1 MSTIKD
7 IAAACG
13 VSIATVSKAL
23 NGHDDV
29 AEKTKRM
36 VKDTAKALGYTPNSW
51 ARALKTN
58 CTYNL
63 GVLFADKAGTGLTHF
78 YFSGI
83 LNSFKGYAESCGY
96 DVTFVGSKFGNVN
109 MTYLEHCKC
118 RGFDGLFICC
128 VDDFEDEQIT
138 ELFLDRLPM
147 VSLDFRREGKP
158 AVFSDNRR
166 GMQELVRFAYS
177 RGHKNIAYICGDEA
191 AVTTERKESYL
202 DTMKSLSLKTPDDYL
217 VSGRYLD
224 TTSTYAATEKLLDL
238 PNPPTCILMPDDFAA
253 LGGIQA
259 ITNRGLKIPD
269 DISVIGYDGISLSD
283 VLLPKLTTYKQ
294 DAFTIGRIA
303 ARNLISF
310 IDDRR
315 DTGIQLVDGSFIE
328 GGTVKLLYDAS

>member
-29 AEKTKRM
+29 AEKTKRL

-63 GVLFADKAGTGLTHF
+63 GVLFAEKAGTGLTHF
-78 YFSGI
+78 YFSGV

-109 MTYLEHCKC
+109 MTFLEHCKC

-128 VDDFEDEQIT
+128 VDDFEDEQIVD
-138 ELFLDRLPM
+138 LFQDSLPM

-166 GMQELVRFAYS
+166 GMQELVRYAYS
-177 RGHKNIAYICGDEA
+177 RGHKKIAYICGEDA
-191 AVTTERKESYL
+191 GVTTERTASYL
-202 DTMKSLSLKTPDDYL
+202 YTLKSLGIDPREDYL
-217 VSGRYLD
+217 VTGRYAD
-224 TTSTYAATEKLLDL
+224 TKITAAATEKLLDL
-238 PNPPTCILMPDDFAA
+238 PDPPTCIVMPDDFAA
-253 LGGIQA
+253 LGGINA
-259 ITNRGLKIPD
+259 ITERGLKVPD
-269 DISVIGYDGISLSD
+269 DISVIGYDGINLSD
-283 VLLPKLTTYKQ
+283 VLHPRLTTYRQ
-294 DAFTIGRIA
+294 DAFRIGRVA
-303 ARNLISF
+303 AKNLISF

>member
-36 VKDTAKALGYTPNSW
+36 VKDAAKALGYTPNSW

-63 GVLFADKAGTGLTHF
+63 GVLFADKAGTGLSHF
-78 YFSGI
+78 YFSGV

-96 DVTFVGSKFGNVN
+96 DVTFVGSRFGNVN

-128 VDDFEDEQIT
+128 VDDFEDEQID
-138 ELFLDRLPM
+138 ELFSDSLPM
-147 VSLDFRREGKP
+147 VSLDYRREGKP

-166 GMQELVRFAYS
+166 GMREIVRYAYS
-177 RGHKNIAYICGDEA
+177 RGHKKIAFIHGEECGVTSERILSYTETLRSLNIEP
-191 AVTTERKESYL
+191 R
-202 DTMKSLSLKTPDDYL
+202 DDYL
-217 VSGRYLD
+217 VLGKYLD
-224 TTSTYAATEKLLDL
+224 TKIVCEATEKLLDL
-238 PNPPTCILMPDDFAA
+238 PDPPTCIIMPDDFAA
-253 LGGIQA
+253 LGGFNA
-259 ITNRGLKIPD
+259 ITKRGMKVPD
-269 DISVIGYDGISLSD
+269 DISVMGYDGISLSD
-283 VLLPKLTTYKQ
+283 VLLPKLTTYRQ
-294 DAFTIGRIA
+294 DAFRIGRVA
-303 ARNLISF
+303 AKNLISF

-315 DTGIQLVDGSFIE
+315 DTGIQLVDGIFSE
-328 GGTVKLLYDAS
+328 GGSVKLLYDVN